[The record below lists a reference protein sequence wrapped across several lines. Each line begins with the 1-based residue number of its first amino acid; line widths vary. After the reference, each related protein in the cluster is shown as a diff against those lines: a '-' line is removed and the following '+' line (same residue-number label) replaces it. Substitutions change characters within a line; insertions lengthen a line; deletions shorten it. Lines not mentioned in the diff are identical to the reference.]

1 MFFDGLSETLF
12 NEISTPPL
20 VRSRVL
26 LNIEQFEIGSRY
38 VTAKIQNRYADEVTI
53 NIQGGRPGI
62 ELQESLFKIKDHE
75 KGDRLYY
82 AYLLTKLIQTGKI
95 LSIKDAYDEL
105 ENNISSRPN
114 PYCLVDN
121 IFVLLL
127 GRQLQIRRARLSS
140 MYIPVQFLS
149 RRLVLRC

>member
-1 MFFDGLSETLF
+1 M
-12 NEISTPPL
+12 

>member
-1 MFFDGLSETLF
+1 LFFDGLSETLF

-140 MYIPVQFLS
+140 MYITVQFLS

>member
-1 MFFDGLSETLF
+1 LFFDGLSETLF

-140 MYIPVQFLS
+140 MFISVQFLS

>member
-1 MFFDGLSETLF
+1 LFFDGLSETLF